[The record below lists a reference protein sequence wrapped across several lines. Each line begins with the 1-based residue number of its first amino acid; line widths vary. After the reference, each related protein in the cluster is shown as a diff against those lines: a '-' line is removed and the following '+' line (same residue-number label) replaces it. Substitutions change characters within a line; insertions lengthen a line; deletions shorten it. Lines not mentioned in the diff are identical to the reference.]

1 MANFV
6 VAPHPGDHGGS
17 ATATIGAVRTA
28 FTEQLSDVVNTFT
41 SERSFSS
48 GTTRPLSVCS
58 VERWGL
64 RTECPTP
71 EHPFSDCEATW
82 ILADAG
88 IRLTHQRPRS
98 RHAQPT
104 PTMVTAV
111 RVEQDSGSWRTD
123 DLLLGLEV
131 PGKGMP
137 RFARAEEFAAAVSS
151 GTISSHNADNALR
164 TMHRTLEELSL
175 CGHDVDI
182 WLARQG
188 IVDSWPPK

>member
-1 MANFV
+1 M
-6 VAPHPGDHGGS
+6 
-17 ATATIGAVRTA
+17 RTT
-28 FTEQLSDVVNTFT
+28 FTEELTDVVNTFT

-48 GTTRPLSVCS
+48 GTTRQLTVCT

-64 RTECPTP
+64 RMECPTP
-71 EHPFSDCEATW
+71 DHPFVDAEAIW
-82 ILADAG
+82 LLADAG

-98 RHAQPT
+98 RHAQPM
-104 PTMVTAV
+104 PTTVTAV
-111 RVEQDSGSWRTD
+111 HVQRDSHSWRTD

-131 PGKGMP
+131 PVKGTP
-137 RFARAEEFAAAVSS
+137 RFARAEEFAAAVGS
-151 GTISSHNADNALR
+151 GAIGPFAADAALR
-164 TMHRTLEELSL
+164 TMHRTLEELTV